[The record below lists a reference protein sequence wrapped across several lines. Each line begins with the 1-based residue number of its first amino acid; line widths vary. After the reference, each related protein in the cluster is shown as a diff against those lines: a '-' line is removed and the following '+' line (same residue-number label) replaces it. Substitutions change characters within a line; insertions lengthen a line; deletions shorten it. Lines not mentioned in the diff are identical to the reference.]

1 MSCIYKHTVQ
11 ISDDEEFWK
20 CPKCGAGVEYT
31 DEYGGV
37 QEGFVISDSVNYDC
51 ELLHEDDELECCRCG
66 YTASGL
72 EYIREYIKM
81 KNLVKC
87 PCCKGKGMITKNK
100 AEEYKNR

>member
-1 MSCIYKHTVQ
+1 
-11 ISDDEEFWK
+11 
-20 CPKCGAGVEYT
+20 
-31 DEYGGV
+31 
-37 QEGFVISDSVNYDC
+37 
-51 ELLHEDDELECCRCG
+51 LHEDDELECCRCG